1 MEIVGKPK
9 FRVIVADTHD
19 FVRKIPVPVPTF
31 VKMLF
36 RNGEWTAWD
45 DKLFDTY
52 DGAEKHKNSI
62 GFMATTDT
70 KNSHVKDVEEILV
83 YDSSHV

>member
-1 MEIVGKPK
+1 MAERGTK

-19 FVRKIPVPVPTF
+19 FVRKIPIPVPTF

-36 RNGEWTAWD
+36 RNGNWEPWD
-45 DKLFDTY
+45 DKLFDSY
-52 DGAEKHKNSI
+52 KEADRFKESI
-62 GFMATTDT
+62 GFMGTIDT

-83 YDSSHV
+83 